1 MFIPDPI
8 HPDFEAYAEM
18 HTSAPNDYLYEL
30 YRETHLKTM
39 YPRMIA
45 GRQQGKFLEMISR
58 LVKPNRILEI
68 GTFTGYSTICLA
80 SGLIQD
86 GLIHTIDTNPESV
99 AIGRKYFTKTG
110 LKNKIVMHCGNAME
124 IIPHISDI
132 FDIVYIDADKEN
144 YLNYYNLVFDKVK
157 PGGLIMADN
166 VFWNGKVLEWESAD
180 QEAKGII
187 RFNTF
192 VQNDERVDNI
202 LITIRDGLMMVL
214 KK

>member
-1 MFIPDPI
+1 
-8 HPDFEAYAEM
+8 
-18 HTSAPNDYLYEL
+18 
-30 YRETHLKTM
+30 
-39 YPRMIA
+39 
-45 GRQQGKFLEMISR
+45 
-58 LVKPNRILEI
+58 
-68 GTFTGYSTICLA
+68 
-80 SGLIQD
+80 
-86 GLIHTIDTNPESV
+86 
-99 AIGRKYFTKTG
+99 
-110 LKNKIVMHCGNAME
+110 ME

-202 LITIRDGLMMVL
+202 LITIRDGLMMIL

>member
-1 MFIPDPI
+1 
-8 HPDFEAYAEM
+8 
-18 HTSAPNDYLYEL
+18 
-30 YRETHLKTM
+30 
-39 YPRMIA
+39 
-45 GRQQGKFLEMISR
+45 
-58 LVKPNRILEI
+58 
-68 GTFTGYSTICLA
+68 
-80 SGLIQD
+80 
-86 GLIHTIDTNPESV
+86 
-99 AIGRKYFTKTG
+99 
-110 LKNKIVMHCGNAME
+110 ME

-166 VFWNGKVLEWESAD
+166 VLEWKSFGMGSAD

-202 LITIRDGLMMVL
+202 LITIRDGLMMIL